1 MSQGSGSEA
10 VQGKVQLEQVPATL
24 KCWGYLEE
32 VLVLEV
38 LGDLVIC
45 LRVETGQVLV
55 VLH

>member
-1 MSQGSGSEA
+1 M
-10 VQGKVQLEQVPATL
+10 VMGKVQLEQVPATL
-24 KCWGYLEE
+24 ECWGYLEE

-45 LRVETGQVLV
+45 PRIETGQVLV